1 MYSSARFNDL
11 DLALWEGISAT
22 NDKDACAFR
31 IVITSSEIPISLRIN
46 YMCMKTCA
54 KTVQL
59 RKIQLLR
66 LKPACPRG
74 RVLISATQKSS
85 SASVPRTSPVLS
97 DEVQV
102 VNTDTNVD
110 GATMVSLVPLTAQ

>member
-46 YMCMKTCA
+46 YVYEDLCEDRPTKED
-54 KTVQL
+54 TVTATEAGL
-59 RKIQLLR
+59 PEGK
-66 LKPACPRG
+66 
-74 RVLISATQKSS
+74 SAYFSHTKVIVCQRTANQSS
-85 SASVPRTSPVLS
+85 I
-97 DEVQV
+97 E
-102 VNTDTNVD
+102 
-110 GATMVSLVPLTAQ
+110 

>member
-1 MYSSARFNDL
+1 MYEDLCEDRPTKEDTVTATEAGLPEGKSAYF
-11 DLALWEGISAT
+11 SHT
-22 NDKDACAFR
+22 
-31 IVITSSEIPISLRIN
+31 
-46 YMCMKTCA
+46 
-54 KTVQL
+54 
-59 RKIQLLR
+59 
-66 LKPACPRG
+66 
-74 RVLISATQKSS
+74 KSS